1 MSFMLRLFLIGIL
14 VYCIYR
20 VILILLPIL
29 SLRNRVN
36 KEQRKVDIRKQV
48 QKMDIQDAEY
58 EDKS

>member
-1 MSFMLRLFLIGIL
+1 MLRLFLIGIL

>member
-1 MSFMLRLFLIGIL
+1 MIGLL
-14 VYCIYR
+14 VYCVYR

-29 SLRNRVN
+29 SLRSRVN
-36 KEQRKVDIRKQV
+36 IEQKKVDIRKQV

>member
-1 MSFMLRLFLIGIL
+1 MLRLFLIGLL

-20 VILILLPIL
+20 VILILIPIL

>member
-1 MSFMLRLFLIGIL
+1 MLRLFLIGLL

-48 QKMDIQDAEY
+48 QKMDIQDEEY

>member
-1 MSFMLRLFLIGIL
+1 MSFMLRLFLIGLL

>member
-1 MSFMLRLFLIGIL
+1 MSLMLRLFLIGLL

-20 VILILLPIL
+20 VILILIPIL

>member
-1 MSFMLRLFLIGIL
+1 MLRLFLIGLL

-20 VILILLPIL
+20 VILILIPIL

-58 EDKS
+58 EDES

>member
-1 MSFMLRLFLIGIL
+1 MLRLFLIGLL

-36 KEQRKVDIRKQV
+36 KEQKKVDIRKQV

>member
-1 MSFMLRLFLIGIL
+1 MLRLFLIGL
-14 VYCIYR
+14 MVYCIYR

-36 KEQRKVDIRKQV
+36 KEQRNVDIRKQV

>member
-1 MSFMLRLFLIGIL
+1 MLRLFLIGLL

-20 VILILLPIL
+20 VILILIPIL

-48 QKMDIQDAEY
+48 QKMDIQDAEF

>member
-1 MSFMLRLFLIGIL
+1 MLRLFLIGLL

>member
-1 MSFMLRLFLIGIL
+1 MIGLL

>member
-1 MSFMLRLFLIGIL
+1 MLRLFLIGLL

-58 EDKS
+58 EDK